1 MSGGDSLVERFG
13 QSDWSLSALL
23 VLLVVDIFILGPLI
37 QFQETPGVLTPAVF
51 SLFLL
56 SGVAIVLRSRAAT
69 AIVGIFA
76 AVNFVIRW
84 TSHIHPSITLAR
96 ADTVSSLVFCVLLG
110 VVILVRAFRP
120 GPINLHRI
128 QGVIAVYLL
137 LVLTWTFAYTL
148 VALGDPAAF
157 SFPAAVL
164 NLQNLHARLLYF
176 STITLTTVGY
186 GDITPVN
193 PVARSLAAF
202 EGITGQLFP
211 VILLARLV
219 SMELHYRQQRERH
232 L

>member
-1 MSGGDSLVERFG
+1 MSGGHSLAERFG

-23 VLLVVDIFILGPLI
+23 VLLVVDIFIVDPLI
-37 QFQETPGVLTPAVF
+37 QFQESPGVLTPAGF

-56 SGVAIVLRSRAAT
+56 SGVAAALRSRAAT

-76 AVNFVIRW
+76 AISFIVRW
-84 TSHIHPSITLAR
+84 AGHMHPNMALAR
-96 ADTVSSLVFCVLLG
+96 ADAASSLAFCVLLG
-110 VVILVRAFRP
+110 AVILAQAFRP

-128 QGVIAVYLL
+128 QGAIAVYLL
-137 LVLTWTFAYTL
+137 LGLAWAFAYTL

-157 SFPAAVL
+157 NFPAAAL
-164 NLQNLHARLLYF
+164 NPQHLHARLLYF
-176 STITLTTVGY
+176 STTTLTTLGY

-193 PVARSLAAF
+193 PIARSLASL

-211 VILLARLV
+211 VLLLARLV
-219 SMELHYRQQRERH
+219 SMELNHREQRERR